1 MRRRTSHRSRFLV
14 CFMANQKGRG
24 ASPSPIG
31 AASLFFHGWG
41 PSRGL
46 YEPRRAP
53 RSTVRSVRSITARV
67 SQVTLSGAPL
77 CSKVCSISLANGGKS
92 KIDSAWNRLIRHA
105 KRWFPRECVNRR
117 DSMLVLFM
125 YLLER
130 LYEKIFWVCLFWM
143 VNEIV
148 EIVAFLIIFLER
160 IYGFIKWRIENNND
174 VSPMDRR

>member
-77 CSKVCSISLANGGKS
+77 CSKVCSVSFTNRGKS
-92 KIDSAWNRLIRHA
+92 KIDSVWNRLIQYV
-105 KRWFPRECVNRR
+105 KRWFPREYVNRR
-117 DSMLVLFM
+117 ILCLF
-125 YLLER
+125 YLCICCISIKR
-130 LYEKIFWVCLFWM
+130 FQICLFWIL
-143 VNEIV
+143 NEVV
-148 EIVAFLIIFLER
+148 EIAFLIIFLRR
-160 IYGFIKWRIENNND
+160 IYGFIKCRIENNN
-174 VSPMDRR
+174 VSPINRR